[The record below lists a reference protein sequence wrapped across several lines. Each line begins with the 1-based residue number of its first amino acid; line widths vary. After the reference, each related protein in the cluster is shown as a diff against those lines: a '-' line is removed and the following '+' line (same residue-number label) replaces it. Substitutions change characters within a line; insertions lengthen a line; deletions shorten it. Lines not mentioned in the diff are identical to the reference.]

1 MKLANKNQAV
11 VQLAMYARTPA
22 GAIKT
27 NVASGTVRVYQVA
40 ADGTETDILSAQALS
55 EKAGKAGHWE
65 YIWQP
70 ASLPTGQYMV
80 EFYAV
85 DDDTIQMRAGEQL
98 VVLDIATQTDLELVR
113 KHSVGRW
120 RITANQLLVYD
131 DDGTTVLARFNLFD
145 ADGNPAVTNVR
156 ERVPV

>member
-1 MKLANKNQAV
+1 MLAELNQSV
-11 VQLAMYARTPA
+11 VLLDLYARTPA

-27 NVASGTVRVYQVA
+27 NVVSGTVRVYQVA
-40 ADGTETDILSAQALS
+40 ADGAETEVLSATALVEDS
-55 EKAGKAGHWE
+55 GTTGHWQ

-70 ASLPTGQYMV
+70 GSLPVGKYQV
-80 EFYAV
+80 EFYAI
-85 DDDTIQMRAGEQL
+85 DDDTIQYRDGEQL
-98 VVLDIATQTDLELVR
+98 VVLDIATQTDLETVL
-113 KHSVGRW
+113 KHTTGRW
-120 RITANQLLVYD
+120 KIYANQMIIYD